1 MTTGKTLAWAG
12 LIGLIGLVSPAA
24 AHHSFA
30 MFDQTKLLNT
40 KGTVSQFRWTNPH
53 SFLVLDVNG
62 TKYTLTQNG
71 VSGTGVWIHFYNVPG
86 ITGEAIPVGPTVIT
100 GVNKISYSQYYLIP
114 RTGSDIGTGLAQ
126 YLTEN
131 DVTVYPNPVADQL
144 TVTLRTDAFRV
155 SELAIYDLNGKL
167 VTIQPVEG
175 NQISVNAA
183 RLVVESLG

>member
-62 TKYTLTQNG
+62 TKYTLECNSTNMMSRAG
-71 VSGTGVWIHFYNVPG
+71 WKLSTVKAGDKVG
-86 ITGEAIPVGPTVIT
+86 IT
-100 GVNKISYSQYYLIP
+100 YYPL
-114 RTGSDIGTGLAQ
+114 RTGQPGGMLK
-126 YLTEN
+126 
-131 DVTVYPNPVADQL
+131 
-144 TVTLRTDAFRV
+144 TVTLPGGQTLSAW
-155 SELAIYDLNGKL
+155 
-167 VTIQPVEG
+167 
-175 NQISVNAA
+175 
-183 RLVVESLG
+183 